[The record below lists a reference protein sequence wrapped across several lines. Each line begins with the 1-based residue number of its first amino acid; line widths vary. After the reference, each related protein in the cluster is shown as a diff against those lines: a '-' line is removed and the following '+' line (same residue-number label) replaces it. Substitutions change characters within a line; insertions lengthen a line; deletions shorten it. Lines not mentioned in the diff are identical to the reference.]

1 MANSTG
7 RFDQAAQTWDQKPTR
22 VILAENVAKTI
33 KQHLPLSQNMD
44 ILDFGAGTGLVSLQ
58 ILPLVRSITAID
70 TSSKMLEALDA
81 KGAEGITTLCADIF
95 SHELDRRFDAVIS
108 SMVMHHIPDT
118 KALFE
123 RIRDLLN
130 EGGMIAFADLYE
142 EDGSFHDDNNGVHH
156 FGFAPDTLTKLL
168 RESGF
173 TDIAFVTAHTF
184 QKAKEYPVFL
194 MTAKKA

>member
-1 MANSTG
+1 MGNTTG

-22 VILAENVAKTI
+22 VILAENVAATI
-33 KQHLPLSQNMD
+33 KKHLPLSKTMD

-58 ILPLVRSITAID
+58 ILPLVHSITAID
-70 TSSKMLEALDA
+70 TSAKMLEVLDS

-108 SMVMHHIPDT
+108 SMVLHHIPDT

-123 RIRDLLN
+123 RIHKLLN
-130 EGGMIAFADLYE
+130 EGGMIAFADLFE

-156 FGFAPDTLTKLL
+156 FGFDPETLTKLL
-168 RESGF
+168 QESGF
-173 TDIAFVTAHTF
+173 TDVAFTTAHTF
-184 QKAKEYPVFL
+184 QKTKEYPVFL